1 MPTTVTKPLSEVR
14 ASLRDILD
22 HVAETHSAVIV
33 ERYYKPV
40 AVIVAFD
47 DWQRMQT
54 AQERQPV
61 PA

>member
-1 MPTTVTKPLSEVR
+1 MQTTETKPLSEVR
-14 ASLRDILD
+14 AGLRDIID

-47 DWQRMQT
+47 EWQRLQ